1 MSLMDQL
8 MEVASSQITK
18 QAAEKTGLAEGMAAK
33 MMPMALSAI
42 MGGLKKNAASPQGAE
57 ALASALNKHDGGLL
71 DNISQLGNADI
82 LNDGQKMLGHI
93 LGGNQ
98 QVAEETIAKAAGG
111 VSTSQAKDLMAMIAP
126 VVLASLGKAKKEQG
140 LDISALAGLV
150 QNEGAQAQ
158 QKAGSELSGLMAML
172 DADGDGD
179 IKDEALG
186 IGKKLLGGLFKR

>member
-18 QAAEKTGLAEGMAAK
+18 QAAQKTGLAEGMAAK

-42 MGGLKKNAASPQGAE
+42 MGGLKKNASSPQGAE

-172 DADGDGD
+172 DGPDY
-179 IKDEALG
+179 I
-186 IGKKLLGGLFKR
+186 